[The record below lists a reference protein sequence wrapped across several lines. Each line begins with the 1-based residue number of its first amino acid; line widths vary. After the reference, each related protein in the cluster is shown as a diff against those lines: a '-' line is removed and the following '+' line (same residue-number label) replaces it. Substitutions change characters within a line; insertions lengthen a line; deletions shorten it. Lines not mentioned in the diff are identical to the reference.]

1 MASRYDELDASLEL
15 EQRFAADL
23 RAALEPRGCTVVH
36 HGTNAGGRHSP
47 GGRADIEVR
56 GPTSSFLLLVEV
68 TKRKGSAADGEFPA
82 VTAHLNSAVSTG
94 GYQHY
99 GLLYISPSTSARMGT
114 NFRDLYNSTR
124 ARDAIAGR
132 VVAIDFEA
140 AQLMLDKLIE
150 SDAALYPVQRIV
162 DLIDRWAEATDDLRA
177 RQLVQQSLFPE
188 DYSLALDLAEETRE
202 FDAVRERTLKK
213 QLEKVENRFRSYG
226 ITGNNANITLVYLAF
241 MRLYEERRQR
251 RHGEISRFTLDGF
264 KFWCDSQ
271 SAQTRR
277 THSGRMVE
285 YLLREIALDEQ
296 LQEAGL
302 LRGASSGAPL
312 LHEKLTDSLIE
323 SDILTVFDQYD
334 FHAGRVDVLGAVFET
349 LARRGEKDTR
359 VGQFFTPQQVVDF
372 CSDIVE
378 LRPSD
383 VVLDPAVGTG
393 RFLIA
398 SMERMLE
405 KADEGPGNDPTA
417 TEAEIRQRQ
426 LLGADIDN
434 WVATIAKMNMFIHGD
449 GKSGIQPVNGLA
461 LGDRMVYRTHLKGL
475 SGQTDIVLTNPPLG
489 DTDYTVAAEA
499 WSELPR
505 APVSAVEPTAFF
517 EWLGVVPLGTV
528 EESALSRLTEQL
540 AEVDARIAELE
551 SQEPS
556 ERPRGAL
563 PRAYKRRATLAEGI
577 AELKS
582 AISGGRV
589 QKQVNGRTMKGGAL
603 FLGAINQYLCA
614 DRRPDEFAEWQG
626 GRTAIIV
633 DEAVLNTSDYASVR
647 AFIRRNFFIKAVVS
661 LSREAFKY
669 LAHTDAKTS
678 ILYLIKKPRPSM
690 VQREPIFFSHA
701 ERVGYGAT
709 GNWVGDDLPQVLL
722 YYHVFKSFVRDA
734 YTGRHLDAAATAAAV
749 RELPGHGAAF
759 YASLPPEEDAARI
772 DFFDA
777 RFRQRHA
784 ELLERYGRVVLFG
797 DLVEPVMRM
806 SPLASRNGE
815 YDFAVVTRT
824 GVVDFKGRTSVAYA
838 PRDLWTIESGML
850 VLSSIDLVKGAVA
863 VAGENVVGLVMSKE
877 MFAYRLRSD
886 INADLHYLQLLL
898 RSEAAKEM
906 LLGFT
911 TGTSNRTRVESP
923 EQLLSFPLPPLPT
936 IAEQEEAASDARAAY
951 AMQRAAQ
958 ETMRK
963 LLSEAQESWAVPPP
977 PVRTSGAA
985 PVARARAVS

>member
-15 EQRFAADL
+15 EQQFAADL

-47 GGRADIEVR
+47 GGKPDIEVR
-56 GPTSSFLLLVEV
+56 GPDSSFLLLVEV

-82 VTAHLNSAVSTG
+82 VTDHLNRAVGAG
-94 GYQHY
+94 GYQRY
-99 GLLYISPSTSARMGT
+99 GLLYISPSTSARMNT
-114 NFRDLYNSTR
+114 NFRDLYNATR
-124 ARDAIAGR
+124 ERDGVAGR

-140 AQLMLDKLIE
+140 AQLMLDKLIG
-150 SDAALYPVQRIV
+150 SDAALYPAERIV
-162 DLIDRWAEATDDLRA
+162 HLIDRWAEATDDLRA
-177 RQLVQQSLFPE
+177 RQLVQQCLFPE

-202 FDAVRERTLKK
+202 FDALRERTLKK

-251 RHGEISRFTLDGF
+251 RHGEVSRFTLDGF
-264 KFWCDSQ
+264 KAWCESQ
-271 SAQTRR
+271 SAQTRQA
-277 THSGRMVE
+277 HAGRMVE

-302 LRGASSGAPL
+302 LRGAGHGAPL
-312 LHEKLTDSLIE
+312 LHPKLTDGLVE
-323 SDILTVFDQYD
+323 SDILPVFDQYD
-334 FHAGRVDVLGAVFET
+334 FHTGRVDVLGAVFET

-378 LRPSD
+378 LRPTD

-405 KADEGPGNDPTA
+405 KADEGPGNDPGA
-417 TEAEIRQRQ
+417 IEASIRQRQ

-449 GKSGIQPVNGLA
+449 GKSGIEPVNGLT
-461 LGDRMVYRTHLKGL
+461 LGDRTVFRTYHGGL
-475 SGQTDIVLTNPPLG
+475 DSRADIVLTNPPLG

-499 WSELPR
+499 WMELPR
-505 APVSAVEPTAFF
+505 ASHSSADPIAFF
-517 EWLGVVPLGTV
+517 DWLGVVPLGTL
-528 EESALSRLTEQL
+528 EESSLSRLDEQL
-540 AEVDARIAELE
+540 AELDSRIADLE
-551 SQEPS
+551 AQEPS

-563 PRAYKRRATLAEGI
+563 PRAYKRRATLAQGI

-582 AISGGRV
+582 AISSGRT
-589 QKQVNGRTMKGGAL
+589 QKQVRGRTMKGGAL
-603 FLGAINQYLCA
+603 FLGAINQYLRA
-614 DRRPDEFAEWQG
+614 DRLPEELAEWQG

-633 DEAVLNTSDYASVR
+633 DEAVLNTSEYASAR

-661 LSREAFKY
+661 LSRDAFKY

-678 ILYLIKKPRPSM
+678 ILYLIKKPRPSI
-690 VQREPIFFSHA
+690 VQREPIFYSHA

-722 YYHVFKSFVRDA
+722 HYRVFSDYVRSA
-734 YTGRHLDAAATAAAV
+734 YTGRHLDVEATAKAV
-749 RELPGHGAAF
+749 RQLSGHGTTF
-759 YASLPPEEDAARI
+759 YASLPPADDTARI

-784 ELLERYGRVVLFG
+784 ELLEKYGRVVRFG
-797 DLVEPVMRM
+797 DLVEPMLRT
-806 SPLASRNGE
+806 SPPASRNGE

-824 GVVDFKGRTSVAYA
+824 GVVEFKGRTSVAYA
-838 PRDLWTIESGML
+838 PRDLWVIEAGTL

-863 VAGENVVGLVMSKE
+863 VAGEDVAGLVMSKE
-877 MFAYRLRSD
+877 MFAYRLRPGVEV
-886 INADLHYLQLLL
+886 DLHYLQLLL
-898 RSEAAKEM
+898 RSEAAKDM
-906 LLGFT
+906 LLGFA

-923 EQLLSFPLPPLPT
+923 EQLLNFALPPLPSA
-936 IAEQEEAASDARAAY
+936 AEQREAAAAARSAY
-951 AMQRAAQ
+951 AMQRTAQ

-963 LLSEAQESWAVPPP
+963 LLGVAQESWAVPPP
-977 PVRTSGAA
+977 QVRTNA
-985 PVARARAVS
+985 VARAKAVS